1 MEYIELITDAEINE
15 VQETPELNS
24 LIQYLQKVYYYAQ
37 SRDQYN
43 EKTNYKWILGARIIY
58 MLEWMS
64 KRTLLLINRDQ
75 PSTLFGIVVE
85 RDFQNPERIELWEN
99 ITDKLF

>member
-1 MEYIELITDAEINE
+1 MELMEIISDAEMNE
-15 VQETPELNS
+15 VQVTPELKS
-24 LIQYLQKVYYYAQ
+24 LIQYLDKVYYYAQ
-37 SRDQYN
+37 CRDQYF
-43 EKTNYKWILGARIIY
+43 EKTNYKWILGARIFY
-58 MLEWMS
+58 MLEGVS

>member
-1 MEYIELITDAEINE
+1 
-15 VQETPELNS
+15 
-24 LIQYLQKVYYYAQ
+24 
-37 SRDQYN
+37 
-43 EKTNYKWILGARIIY
+43 
-58 MLEWMS
+58 MLEGVS